1 MAAARKR
8 ARCDLTVLQ
17 KEMFE
22 FKAKH
27 AKSTQ
32 EQNAEHFSSKW
43 SIHITRRTVGDV
55 LKRKAD
61 WETRESHQRSQ
72 KRMRKPKF
80 ELLEEALGMWFSTM
94 QAKKAMILDAILLE
108 KGKKFAERLQCD
120 DFMAS
125 LAESL

>member
-17 KEMFE
+17 KEMCE

-27 AKSTQ
+27 ARSAQ
-32 EQNAEHFSSKW
+32 EQIAEHFSSKW
-43 SIHITRRTVGDV
+43 SIHIARRTVGDV
-55 LKRKAD
+55 LKRKIN
-61 WETRESHQRSQ
+61 WETRESHQCSQ

-94 QAKKAMILDAILLE
+94 QAKKAIILDAILLE
-108 KGKKFAERLQCD
+108 KGKEFAERLQCE

-125 LAESL
+125 SGWL